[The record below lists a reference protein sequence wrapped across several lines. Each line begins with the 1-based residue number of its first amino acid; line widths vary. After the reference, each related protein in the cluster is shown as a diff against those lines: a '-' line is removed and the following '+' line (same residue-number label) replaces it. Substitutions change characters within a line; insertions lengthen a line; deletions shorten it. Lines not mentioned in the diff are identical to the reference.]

1 MLLSETVMFRLRH
14 RRHWTAKD
22 FAIVAVAMVLYVV
35 LRLTLP
41 KIIKNVDDKLLDR
54 ISFGAAILA
63 MLALMFAT

>member
-1 MLLSETVMFRLRH
+1 MLSLDTIMLRVRH
-14 RRHWTAKD
+14 RSWTAKD
-22 FAIVAVAMVLYVV
+22 FAIVAMAMALYIV

-54 ISFGAAILA
+54 ISFGAALVA

>member
-22 FAIVAVAMVLYVV
+22 FAILGCAMVLYVA

-41 KIIKNVDDKLLDR
+41 KIIKNVDDKLIDK
-54 ISFGAAILA
+54 ISFGAAIVA

>member
-14 RRHWTAKD
+14 RDWTAKD

>member
-1 MLLSETVMFRLRH
+1 MLSPDTIMFRVRH
-14 RRHWTAKD
+14 RNWTAKD

>member
-14 RRHWTAKD
+14 RHWTAKD

-41 KIIKNVDDKLLDR
+41 KIIKNVDDKLIDK